1 MVLPHFIVLEGID
14 GSGTSTQIE
23 LLKQDFEKSSV
34 FFTAEPTDSKIGTF
48 IRSILSGDI
57 TTHPYSRAYLFAADR
72 AEHLYG
78 KDGILEQFS
87 KNKLCICDRYLFSS
101 IAYQGMEC
109 GMALPKRLNKDFPLP
124 TLLFYFKIDPDRALE
139 RIAKREKVEIY
150 EKKSLLEKIAK
161 AYDKTIASYRKLPN
175 STMKIIDIDA
185 TLPIQKIHDL
195 LLNEIKKLP
204 TIDM

>member
-139 RIAKREKVEIY
+139 RIAKRKKIEIY

>member
-109 GMALPKRLNKDFPLP
+109 GMALPKRLNKNFPLP

-139 RIAKREKVEIY
+139 RIAKRKKIEIY